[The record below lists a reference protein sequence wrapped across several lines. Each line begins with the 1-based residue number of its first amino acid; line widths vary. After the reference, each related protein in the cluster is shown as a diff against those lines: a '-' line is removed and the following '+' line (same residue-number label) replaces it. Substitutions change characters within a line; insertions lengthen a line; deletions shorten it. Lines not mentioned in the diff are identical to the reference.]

1 MVQVEI
7 INIGDELLIG
17 QVVNTNASQMA
28 QTLNTYGFNVLATS
42 VIGDNKTQ
50 IEESLKIALQRAD
63 CILITGGLGPTK
75 DDITKKTLAD
85 FFASKLI
92 LNKEVEEHV
101 KSYFIRKNLPFTPT
115 NQAQALVPEN
125 CRVVFN
131 PVGTAPGMCFEK
143 QGKLIFSMPGVPFEM
158 RKMMNS
164 VIEIMQQHFNQK
176 TKIIHRTLLYANIG
190 ESFLSD
196 MISEFEN
203 NLPEYISLA
212 YLPKSNTIRLR
223 LTAKTDDNPAIENEL
238 DEKVNQL
245 IKLTKDYFMGFEIDN
260 IASIIGEE
268 LKNTGKTICSAE
280 SCTGG
285 FISHLITSNPGA
297 SQYYKGSVIAYSNEI
312 KQSLLDVSFENLQTY
327 GAVSKQVAE
336 EMSKGALKRLQTT
349 YAVATTGIAGPEG
362 GSEEKPVGIVWI
374 SVSSDKKTISEKYYF
389 PTTRDN
395 FIERTSNQALL
406 MLLKLIKEGE

>member
-28 QTLNTYGFNVLATS
+28 QTLNTYGFNVLTTS
-42 VIGDNKTQ
+42 VIGDNKSQ
-50 IEESLKIALQRAD
+50 IEESLKIALKRAD

-75 DDITKKTLAD
+75 DDITKKTLTD
-85 FFASKLI
+85 FFGSKLI

-101 KSYFIRKNLPFTPT
+101 KSYFTRKNLPFTPT

-143 QGKLIFSMPGVPFEM
+143 EGKLIFSMPGVPFEM

-203 NLPEYISLA
+203 NLPDYITLA

-223 LTAKTDDNPAIENEL
+223 LTAKSDNNPAIEKEL
-238 DEKVNQL
+238 DEKVNHL
-245 IKLTKDYFMGFEIDN
+245 IELTKDYFMGFEIDN

>member
-28 QTLNTYGFNVLATS
+28 QTLNTYGFNVLTTS
-42 VIGDNKTQ
+42 VIGDNKSQ
-50 IEESLKIALQRAD
+50 IEESLKIALKRAD

-75 DDITKKTLAD
+75 DDITKKTLTD
-85 FFASKLI
+85 FFGSKLI

-101 KSYFIRKNLPFTPT
+101 KSYFTRKNLPFTPT

-143 QGKLIFSMPGVPFEM
+143 EGKLIFSMPGVPFEM

-203 NLPEYISLA
+203 NLPDYITLA

-223 LTAKTDDNPAIENEL
+223 LTAKSDNNPAIEKEL
-238 DEKVNQL
+238 DEKVNHL
-245 IKLTKDYFMGFEIDN
+245 IELTKDYFMGFEIDN

-362 GSEEKPVGIVWI
+362 GSEEKPIGTVWI

>member
-17 QVVNTNASQMA
+17 QVLNTNASQMA
-28 QTLNTYGFNVLATS
+28 QMLNTYGFNVLTTS

-101 KSYFIRKNLPFTPT
+101 KSYFTRKNLPFTPT
-115 NQAQALVPEN
+115 NQAQALVPET

-143 QGKLIFSMPGVPFEM
+143 EGKLIFSMPGVPFEM

-176 TKIIHRTLLYANIG
+176 TKIIHKTLLYANIG

-238 DEKVNQL
+238 DEKVNHL
-245 IKLTKDYFMGFEIDN
+245 IKLTKGYFMGFEIDN
-260 IASIIGEE
+260 LATIIGER
-268 LKNTGKTICSAE
+268 LKNTGKTLCSAE

-297 SQYYKGSVIAYSNEI
+297 SQYYKGSVVAYSNEI
-312 KQSLLDVSFENLQTY
+312 KQSLLNVSFENLENY

-336 EMSKGALKRLQTT
+336 QMSKGALKQLQTN

-362 GSEEKPVGIVWI
+362 GSEEKPVGTVWI
-374 SVSSDKKTISEKYYF
+374 SVCSDKETISEKYYF

-406 MLLKLIKEGE
+406 MLLKLINKEE

>member
-28 QTLNTYGFNVLATS
+28 QTLNTYGFNVLTTS

-85 FFASKLI
+85 FFSSKLI

-101 KSYFIRKNLPFTPT
+101 KSYFTRKNLPFTPT

-164 VIEIMQQHFNQK
+164 VIEIMQQHFHQK
-176 TKIIHRTLLYANIG
+176 TKIIHKTLLYANIG

-203 NLPEYISLA
+203 NLPEYINLA

-223 LTAKTDDNPAIENEL
+223 LTAKTDDNPAIEKEL
-238 DEKVNQL
+238 DEKVNHL
-245 IKLTKDYFMGFEIDN
+245 IGLTKDYFMGFEIDN
-260 IASIIGEE
+260 IATIIGEK
-268 LKNTGKTICSAE
+268 LKNTGKTLCSAE

-297 SQYYKGSVIAYSNEI
+297 SQYYKGSVVAYSNET
-312 KQSLLDVSFENLQTY
+312 KQSLLNVSFENLENY

-336 EMSKGALKRLQTT
+336 QMSKGALKQLQTN
-349 YAVATTGIAGPEG
+349 YAIATTGIAGPSG
-362 GSEEKPVGIVWI
+362 GSEEKPVGTVWI
-374 SVSSDKKTISEKYYF
+374 SVSSEKETISEKYYF

-406 MLLKLIKEGE
+406 MLLKLINKEE

>member
-28 QTLNTYGFNVLATS
+28 QTLNTYGFNVLTTS
-42 VIGDNKTQ
+42 VIGDNKSQ
-50 IEESLKIALQRAD
+50 IEESLKIALKRAD

-75 DDITKKTLAD
+75 DDITKKTLTD
-85 FFASKLI
+85 FFGSKLI

-101 KSYFIRKNLPFTPT
+101 KSYFTRKNLPFTPT

-143 QGKLIFSMPGVPFEM
+143 EGKLIFSMPGVPFEM

-203 NLPEYISLA
+203 NLPDYITLA

-223 LTAKTDDNPAIENEL
+223 LTAKSDNNPAIEKEL
-238 DEKVNQL
+238 DEKVNHL
-245 IKLTKDYFMGFEIDN
+245 IELTKDYFMGFEIDN

-362 GSEEKPVGIVWI
+362 GSEEKPVGTVWI

>member
-28 QTLNTYGFNVLATS
+28 QMLNTYGFNVLTTS
-42 VIGDNKTQ
+42 VIGDNKIQ

-85 FFASKLI
+85 FFTSKLI

-101 KSYFIRKNLPFTPT
+101 KSYFTRKNLPFTPT

-176 TKIIHRTLLYANIG
+176 TKILHRTLLYANIG

-223 LTAKTDDNPAIENEL
+223 LTAKIDDNPAIENEL
-238 DEKVNQL
+238 DEKVNHL

-260 IASIIGEE
+260 LATIIGEK
-268 LKNTGKTICSAE
+268 LKNTGRTLCSAE

-285 FISHLITSNPGA
+285 FISHLITSNSGA
-297 SQYYKGSVIAYSNEI
+297 SQYYKGSVVAYSNEI
-312 KQSLLDVSFENLQTY
+312 KQSLLDVSEENLQNY

-336 EMSKGALKRLQTT
+336 EMSKGALKCLQTN

-362 GSEEKPVGIVWI
+362 GSEEKPVGTVWI
-374 SVSSDKKTISEKYYF
+374 SVSSDKKTVAEKYYF

-406 MLLKLIKEGE
+406 MLLKLINEEE